1 MTRFTRIAELGIA
14 VGLAFFA
21 INNGAQLAAPFAGI
35 TRMAMWPASAGVG
48 LSIAAMANR
57 GQLNRAAYRAAGM
70 DIGSFAMTRTS
81 AVGFAANKVVKS
93 GGAAGLSVFVR
104 DGRRQGLPS
113 GKIAA
118 SCVLVACASLAAL
131 GVLLA
136 ATVILLA
143 VAGRLTGWWMA
154 AAAGFSLYGLAVVAA
169 GLLATH
175 SRPLAV
181 RLVCRVQR
189 GLARV
194 RHRRST
200 AALAAAPSSTSAV
213 DALFDAL
220 AQARRRPRRTGRIIG
235 HAIASKVLGASMLM
249 AAAHAAGIP
258 LSVATAVVIYATAL
272 AASFVSIVP
281 GGVGVV
287 EASTGA
293 MLISNGAPVP
303 AAVLAVAVFRILD
316 LWLPVMAGAVIGWK
330 DVRDPNP
337 AVGEGDLAVF
347 WLCAGRPPPVGWL
360 AHPYRGR
367 YEHRRP
373 GSTCEQ
379 PSHRAD
385 RVESSLRHRHGVA

>member
-21 INNGAQLAAPFAGI
+21 IRNGSQLAAAFAGI

-48 LSIAAMANR
+48 LSITAIANR

-113 GKIAA
+113 GKVAA
-118 SCVLVACASLAAL
+118 SCVLVACASFAAL

-175 SRPLAV
+175 SRPRAV

-337 AVGEGDLAVF
+337 AVGEGVLAVF

-360 AHPYRGR
+360 AHPYRDR